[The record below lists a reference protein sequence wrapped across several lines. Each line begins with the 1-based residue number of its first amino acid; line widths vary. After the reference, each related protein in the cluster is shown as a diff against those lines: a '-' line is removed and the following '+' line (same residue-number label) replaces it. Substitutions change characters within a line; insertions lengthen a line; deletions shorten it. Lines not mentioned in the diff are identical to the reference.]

1 MRNKRKNRFGETIE
15 FDEIFSRVI
24 YVDRKDLA
32 IVSEKL
38 YEEDGRVFPIV
49 EPKLRLDDFTSEYFP
64 PAYRKIVFQKTKGSG
79 IIVGQT
85 KKIEG
90 AYHAISSPTGYGA
103 DPTDFEPAYT
113 ECKLTYT
120 FWVVAVGMNAAV
132 LVPK

>member
-1 MRNKRKNRFGETIE
+1 MGSRRKNRFGETIE

-24 YVDRKDLA
+24 YVDRNNLA
-32 IVSEKL
+32 IAAEKL
-38 YEEDGRVFPIV
+38 YEEEGRVFPIV
-49 EPKLRLDDFTSEYFP
+49 ESQPRIDDFTSEYFP

-90 AYHAISSPTGYGA
+90 AYHTVCAPYGINA

-120 FWVVAVGMNAAV
+120 FWVVAVGMNATV